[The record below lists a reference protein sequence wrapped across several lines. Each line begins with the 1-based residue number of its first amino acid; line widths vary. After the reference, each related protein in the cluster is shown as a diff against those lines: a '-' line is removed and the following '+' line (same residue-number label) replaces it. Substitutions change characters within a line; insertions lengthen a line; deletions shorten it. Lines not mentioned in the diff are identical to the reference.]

1 MIPSFQQTDECSC
14 WIRLKYSRR
23 LSSAFFNEALF
34 YELFPGCSIVSV
46 ILVKIVRRLMKGIR
60 CRGLFTFNVKIKAQP
75 AGYIPCV
82 LVGVF

>member
-23 LSSAFFNEALF
+23 LSSVFFNEALF
-34 YELFPGCSIVSV
+34 YELFPDCSIVSV
-46 ILVKIVRRLMKGIR
+46 ILVKIVRSLMKGIR
-60 CRGLFTFNVKIKAQP
+60 CRGLFTLSVKIKAQP
-75 AGYIPCV
+75 AGFIPCV